1 MPTLERGIWFPN
13 MRFIFGRHVNTRPHP
28 AVCHNSSPKGGNDCE
43 PKTFTGAE
51 HRNRSVVP
59 IILREQHH
67 SFNVHETIKSYDLDP
82 RPLTNAIFV
91 ERRKGR
97 KSYPPSFRNIVDAEQ
112 LKGLPV
118 RLEYQQMDPS
128 STNER
133 GTGYLDQHT
142 RICTLGRK
150 REDKRKQSRTLAA
163 SRPRIRAY
171 DANPRIA

>member
-1 MPTLERGIWFPN
+1 
-13 MRFIFGRHVNTRPHP
+13 MRFTFGRHVNTRPHP
-28 AVCHNSSPKGGNDCE
+28 AVCHTWSTDGDDENKPTRFG
-43 PKTFTGAE
+43 GAE
-51 HRNRSVVP
+51 YRNRSVVP
-59 IILREQHH
+59 INLRTTIIP
-67 SFNVHETIKSYDLDP
+67 FDVHETSKSYDLDP
-82 RPLTNAIFV
+82 RALTDAIFA

-97 KSYPPSFRNIVDAEQ
+97 KSNPPSPRNIVDAEQ

-118 RLEYQQMDPS
+118 RLEYQQRDPS

-133 GTGYLDQHT
+133 EKGYLDQRT

-150 REDKRKQSRTLAA
+150 RADKRTRSRTLAA